1 MKTSMTLPPVRTS
14 FISALFLWL
23 AFADVQ
29 AAELRGRVVDD
40 TGALVSHAQV
50 QLQTAA
56 TSYSTTTDPQGNFTI
71 NAAQSSGKITVTAR
85 GFSPANLIWN
95 ASSPLVVVRLKAA
108 APSQTVVVTAERNAI
123 PIAQTAANVIS
134 LAPAE
139 LQSRAAITLD
149 DALRQAPGF
158 TLFRRSNS
166 LTANPTTQGASVRG
180 VGASGA
186 SRVLVLDDGIPLNDP
201 FGGWVYWDRTPRIAL
216 ERAEVLRGGGANL
229 YGNGALGGVVNLITR
244 PPDNLV
250 TVQALGDSLSGHD
263 IAADLSRRF
272 GPWTLSA
279 AGETEG
285 SDGAFVVAAA
295 NRGLIDTPANV
306 KFSNGTLRADRTLGQ
321 NSRIFASGSLFAEKR
336 NNGTALQI
344 NSTHLG
350 TLTAGLDATAGENVF
365 AFRLY
370 GQGEH
375 YHQSF
380 SAIAP
385 DRNSENLTRWQT
397 VPSDQ
402 IGFSAQWTRPLGTA
416 QATAGVDGRLI
427 HGESDETRFSSGV
440 PTSLVAAGGRSNLMG
455 MFGEISAPLLRRLRA
470 SAGLRAD
477 WWNNDD
483 GFNRTVPLVSDA
495 ANFRLLASH
504 SETAISPRGG
514 LVYDL
519 ASAWQ
524 LTATAYGGFRAPT
537 LNELYR
543 AFRLGNV
550 LTLANESLTAEHLQ
564 GGEGGVRYVRRRVMV
579 SGTFFQ
585 ENVDNPVGNVT
596 QSVTPSLITR
606 QRQNIGSLRA
616 RGADADLLLT
626 LSRVQLRAGYEYVRS
641 LVTSFSADP
650 ALVGKFV
657 PQVPGHVVSAS
668 TVFNAPQHWTVT
680 ALLRASSRQFDDDLN
695 QFPLEPYSVA
705 GISVSRQ
712 TGMLTWF
719 GSVSNLFDSRIQTTA
734 TPVLNYASPRIISA
748 GVTFT
753 SPAR

>member
-1 MKTSMTLPPVRTS
+1 
-14 FISALFLWL
+14 
-23 AFADVQ
+23 
-29 AAELRGRVVDD
+29 
-40 TGALVSHAQV
+40 VSQAQV
-50 QLQTAA
+50 QLRTNA
-56 TSYSTTTDPQGNFTI
+56 TSYLTTTDVEGDFAFHI
-71 NAAQSSGKITVTAR
+71 AQSSGTLTVRAQ
-85 GFSPANLIWN
+85 GFSPASLSWS
-95 ASSPLVVVRLKAA
+95 ASSQPVIVQLKAA
-108 APSQTVVVTAERNAI
+108 APGETVVVTAERNAI

-134 LAPAE
+134 LDPAE
-139 LQSRAAITLD
+139 LQSRSAITLD

-229 YGNGALGGVVNLITR
+229 YGSGALGGVVDLFTR
-244 PPDNLV
+244 PTDDLA

-263 IAADLSRRF
+263 IEGALSHRF
-272 GPWTLSA
+272 GSWTLSA
-279 AGETEG
+279 NGETEG
-285 SDGAFVVAAA
+285 SDGAFVVAAGD
-295 NRGLIDTPANV
+295 RGLVDTRANL
-306 KFSNGTLRADRTLGQ
+306 KFSNGSLRAERKIGAD
-321 NSRIFASGSLFAEKR
+321 SRVFAAGSLFTEKR
-336 NNGTALQI
+336 NNGTALQV

-350 TLTAGLDATAGENVF
+350 TLTAGADATEGKNLF
-365 AFRLY
+365 AFRVY

-385 DRNSENLTRWQT
+385 DRNSENLVRWQT

-402 IGFSAQWTRPLGTA
+402 IGFSAQWSRLLGSA
-416 QATAGVDGRLI
+416 QASAGVDGRFV
-427 HGESDETRFSSGV
+427 HGESDETPFSSGLA
-440 PTSLVAAGGRSNLMG
+440 TSLVSAGGRSNLMG
-455 MFGEISAPLLRRLRA
+455 IFGELSAPISRRLRA
-470 SAGLRAD
+470 SAGLRVD
-477 WWNNDD
+477 WWDNEDA
-483 GFNRTVPLVSDA
+483 FNRAVPITSGA
-495 ANFRLLASH
+495 ANFLQLASH
-504 SETAISPRGG
+504 SESAISPRGG

-519 ASAWQ
+519 ANAWQ

-543 AFRLGNV
+543 GFRLGNV
-550 LTLANESLTAEHLQ
+550 LTLPNEALTAEHLQ
-564 GGEGGVRYVRRRVMV
+564 GGEAGVRYVRRRVMV
-579 SGTFFQ
+579 SGTFFE

-606 QRQNIGSLRA
+606 QRDNIGSLRA

-626 LSRVQLRAGYEYVRS
+626 LSRVQLRAGYEYVHS
-641 LVTSFSADP
+641 MVTSFSADP
-650 ALVGKFV
+650 ALVGNIV
-657 PQVPGHVVSAS
+657 PQVPANVVSVS
-668 TVFNAPQHWTVT
+668 GVYNAPQHWTVA
-680 ALLRASSRQFDDDLN
+680 ALLRAASQQFDDDLN

-705 GISVSRQ
+705 GVSVSRQ
-712 TGMLTWF
+712 TGMLTWI

-748 GVTFT
+748 GVRFS
-753 SPAR
+753 SPLR